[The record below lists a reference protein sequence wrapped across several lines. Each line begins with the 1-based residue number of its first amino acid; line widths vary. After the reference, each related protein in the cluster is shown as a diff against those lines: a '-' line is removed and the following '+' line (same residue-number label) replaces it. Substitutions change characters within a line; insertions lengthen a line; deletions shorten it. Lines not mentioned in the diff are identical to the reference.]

1 MILELTFIILA
12 VLIAKGIGNNKPL
25 YVCIF
30 LALLIIIGNSLV
42 TAHINRMVTF
52 SKPLNTIVLIIGG
65 YLLQGLLIYTSIL
78 TIKRRQRFK
87 NPKFYWVTF
96 SLHIITIWNFSK
108 KYPIIYNC
116 KVILY
121 CKNAFII
128 WDQHCL
134 RLPLII

>member
-1 MILELTFIILA
+1 MHPKNQVLIILFSIIVIGLIGIPFGNPNFIINAVILELTFIILA

-87 NPKFYWVTF
+87 NPKFY
-96 SLHIITIWNFSK
+96 
-108 KYPIIYNC
+108 
-116 KVILY
+116 
-121 CKNAFII
+121 
-128 WDQHCL
+128 
-134 RLPLII
+134 